1 MPPLS
6 DDDKKEVQGLV
17 TSALG
22 LKEGQ
27 TLADVIGEHV
37 NGTVNAYD
45 KRRKKEEGQLSET
58 LKQLS
63 EKVESLAA
71 GGGDGDGGDG
81 DGDAGKG
88 GKLSP
93 EVQKQLDAIEKR
105 AKQLEKDLE
114 AERQARAAEV
124 AERKKIEQQQAATA
138 QREAARK
145 SAIAAGADPEA
156 VEEFLDIIEHR
167 QLLRQ
172 REDGKGYELQHGTDR
187 YTQDPTWHP
196 LDDGMKQ
203 YLQGPGK
210 RFLPAVQGDGGSPPG
225 GRPRQGAGGAV
236 EVSAEDLVAM
246 GSSGI
251 EKAIAAGQLKVP
263 TQ

>member
-1 MPPLS
+1 MPELS
-6 DDDKKEVQGLV
+6 EAAAKEVKALI
-17 TSALG
+17 TDALG
-22 LKEGQ
+22 LPEGK
-27 TLADVIGEHV
+27 TLADVIGEQV

-45 KRRKKEEGQLSET
+45 KRRKKEDGQLAET
-58 LKQLS
+58 LKQLW
-63 EKVESLAA
+63 EKVEALAA
-71 GGGDGDGGDG
+71 GGGEGEDDDT
-81 DGDAGKG
+81 DAGKG

-93 EVQKQLDAIEKR
+93 EVQKQLEAIEKR

-114 AERQARAAEV
+114 AERQARASEV

-145 SAIAAGADPEA
+145 SAIAAGVDPEA

-172 REDGKGYELQHGTDR
+172 REDGKGYELQHGVDR

-225 GRPRQGAGGAV
+225 GRQRQGAGGAV
-236 EVSAEDLVAM
+236 EVSADDLVAM
-246 GSSGI
+246 GSAGI
-251 EKAIAAGQLKVP
+251 ERAIAAGQLKVP